1 MTRLQVMRGEE
12 LLVEHRL
19 SGGRTTIGRA
29 DHTDLALPGAEV
41 SRVHCHLQAE
51 DEGWVVVDRSR
62 HGCFIDGQKVEGK
75 ATLRPGSTLLVGP
88 YSLRLRPT
96 DEGASPTAAAAPER
110 AFERVEAEGGEV
122 RVERLCLRLC
132 TGPEAGARLA
142 LRAARVSVGGPGS
155 QLVVARD
162 GLLAQHAFLRLSQGR
177 VMVEPGAGATFVNNA
192 RVRDITPLWPGEP
205 LRLGHVEMAVEVEAA
220 GPAAPAERFGELRAR
235 APEMQRLIGTLR
247 RMAGHH
253 FTVLVVGESG
263 TGKELIARGVH
274 EASPR
279 ARGPYV
285 PLNCGAIS
293 PALFESALFGHEK
306 GAFTGADARR
316 DGAFHQAE
324 GGTLFLDEVG
334 ELPEEAQAKLLRAL
348 ETGEVRRVGS
358 AEVSWPDVRVV
369 AATNRDLP
377 AMVRAGRFRED
388 LYYRLAV
395 LSVEVPPLRDRME
408 DIPLLVEGLCH
419 RLHPALR
426 VDAAAMERLSA
437 HCWPGNVRELRNV
450 LTRAWVLGGNPIRA
464 AHLTISPVVAAQPP
478 PVEAYDPAP
487 EDERARLVDVL
498 QQVGENR
505 SAAARALGIPRTSL
519 HYRLKRHGLT

>member
-1 MTRLQVMRGEE
+1 
-12 LLVEHRL
+12 
-19 SGGRTTIGRA
+19 
-29 DHTDLALPGAEV
+29 
-41 SRVHCHLQAE
+41 
-51 DEGWVVVDRSR
+51 
-62 HGCFIDGQKVEGK
+62 
-75 ATLRPGSTLLVGP
+75 
-88 YSLRLRPT
+88 
-96 DEGASPTAAAAPER
+96 
-110 AFERVEAEGGEV
+110 
-122 RVERLCLRLC
+122 
-132 TGPEAGARLA
+132 
-142 LRAARVSVGGPGS
+142 
-155 QLVVARD
+155 
-162 GLLAQHAFLRLSQGR
+162 
-177 VMVEPGAGATFVNNA
+177 
-192 RVRDITPLWPGEP
+192 
-205 LRLGHVEMAVEVEAA
+205 
-220 GPAAPAERFGELRAR
+220 
-235 APEMQRLIGTLR
+235 
-247 RMAGHH
+247 
-253 FTVLVVGESG
+253 
-263 TGKELIARGVH
+263 
-274 EASPR
+274 
-279 ARGPYV
+279 V

-426 VDAAAMERLSA
+426 VEAAAMERLSA

-464 AHLTISPVVAAQPP
+464 THLTISPVVAAQPP
-478 PVEAYDPAP
+478 PVEVYDPAP
-487 EDERARLVDVL
+487 EEERARLVDVL

>member
-1 MTRLQVMRGEE
+1 
-12 LLVEHRL
+12 
-19 SGGRTTIGRA
+19 
-29 DHTDLALPGAEV
+29 
-41 SRVHCHLQAE
+41 
-51 DEGWVVVDRSR
+51 
-62 HGCFIDGQKVEGK
+62 
-75 ATLRPGSTLLVGP
+75 
-88 YSLRLRPT
+88 
-96 DEGASPTAAAAPER
+96 
-110 AFERVEAEGGEV
+110 
-122 RVERLCLRLC
+122 
-132 TGPEAGARLA
+132 
-142 LRAARVSVGGPGS
+142 
-155 QLVVARD
+155 
-162 GLLAQHAFLRLSQGR
+162 
-177 VMVEPGAGATFVNNA
+177 
-192 RVRDITPLWPGEP
+192 
-205 LRLGHVEMAVEVEAA
+205 
-220 GPAAPAERFGELRAR
+220 
-235 APEMQRLIGTLR
+235 MQRLIGTLR

-388 LYYRLAV
+388 LYDRLAV

-426 VDAAAMERLSA
+426 VEAAAMERLSA

-478 PVEAYDPAP
+478 PMEAYDPAP
-487 EDERARLVDVL
+487 EEERARLVDVL